1 MKKRIYSR
9 EKEIEREIR
18 KGEKDIE
25 IAIYIKRR
33 IVREKREIEFDGEK
47 K

>member
-1 MKKRIYSR
+1 MKKRIYIG

-33 IVREKREIEFDGEK
+33 IVREKRGIEFDGDK